1 MSPRP
6 IFLRKEP
13 RINLDPV
20 LALAIGLIAGALLG
34 LFGV

>member
-1 MSPRP
+1 MTPRP
-6 IFLRKEP
+6 SFLKRRA

-20 LALAIGLIAGALLG
+20 LALALGLIAGALLG